1 VLVLIQIWNWY
12 LRHSEGAVA
21 VLPTGLILS
30 LVAVLLMLAGWAGRW
45 SIEITLRCLT
55 KRAAR
60 PYRLTDPE
68 HELIGP
74 GIEPIAE
81 CSRFSRCNGIG
92 ARARSTRLSPHPHYL

>member
-1 VLVLIQIWNWY
+1 MLV
-12 LRHSEGAVA
+12 
-21 VLPTGLILS
+21 
-30 LVAVLLMLAGWAGRW
+30 GWAGRW

-81 CSRFSRCNGIG
+81 CSRFSRSNGIG
-92 ARARSTRLSPHPHYL
+92 ARAKKHAAQSAPALFVTTRNIWPKPDVWDNGMRRPKRMLKGVAS